1 MFNFFSSPKPAVNVI
16 DKIWISKENKY
27 EACMQMVQIQP
38 MYQLVVWFENTQ
50 QELLEYISAHGGDQ
64 KVFTTSQINEIT
76 AKNQIPVIIEHYPL
90 EATEQILFSQNGLQD
105 VYVFSSMDE
114 PLFMQ
119 FGGENIIRLMSHL
132 GIQPHEEISHPSITR
147 SISNAQKKIA
157 KKVSLEK
164 KAKSQQEWFDLN
176 FKE

>member
-1 MFNFFSSPKPAVNVI
+1 
-16 DKIWISKENKY
+16 
-27 EACMQMVQIQP
+27 
-38 MYQLVVWFENTQ
+38 
-50 QELLEYISAHGGDQ
+50 
-64 KVFTTSQINEIT
+64 
-76 AKNQIPVIIEHYPL
+76 
-90 EATEQILFSQNGLQD
+90 
-105 VYVFSSMDE
+105 MDE

-157 KKVSLEK
+157 KSLSRK